1 MQVSWLWPSAVSGPF
16 SLASWLQPIT
26 ALVSRDVNHPLGSRV
41 RAAGAAFSSN
51 ARNRNLLL
59 AQLSFLGA
67 WTAEWAFTV
76 GLGIVAYRGG
86 GATAVGLAGL
96 LRMVPSAVI
105 APLAAPLADRGR
117 RERVLV
123 LVSTARGVATGAA
136 ALVVGMNGPL
146 PVIYALAAL
155 STIAATLYRPAHSA
169 LLPSLCRTGYELA
182 SANVV
187 RGLLDSVATLTG
199 PLLAAVLLKFTSVT
213 VVFVVAS
220 GASLLAAALLLLLRY
235 EAPPRPA
242 APRGVHL
249 IAQSAEGIRAVVQD
263 RNLSLLIGLGA
274 AQAFTRGALTV
285 FSVVVAFD
293 LLGIGAPGVATLTAA
308 IGAGAVIGSLAASL
322 LVGSA
327 RLAQWFAAGVALWGL
342 PLVLVPLSSSPA
354 TVWAL
359 LAFVGVGNA
368 LVDLGIFTLMARL
381 AGDEVLARVF
391 GLLESLVALA
401 VGLGAIVGSLMINLY
416 GVRTALIVV
425 GSVCPFL
432 VLVAWRPLKRIDRN
446 IGVEDKEIGLLRAVP
461 MLRPL
466 PLPAIEQLARGL
478 EQVSVPAGRAVFRQ
492 GDPADRYYVI
502 EDGVADVVG
511 DGHLV
516 AKLGPGDGFGEI
528 ALLRRVLRT
537 ATVLAATELRL
548 STLTS
553 DRFLPVVTGFPPS
566 ARVAGTSVDSMLDRF
581 SPGSSEDRP
590 TGREELT

>member
-1 MQVSWLWPSAVSGPF
+1 M
-16 SLASWLQPIT
+16 
-26 ALVSRDVNHPLGSRV
+26 
-41 RAAGAAFSSN
+41 
-51 ARNRNLLL
+51 LL

-136 ALVVGMNGPL
+136 ALVVGMDGPL

-293 LLGIGAPGVATLTAA
+293 LLGIGAPGVGTLTAA

-322 LVGSA
+322 LAGSA
-327 RLAQWFAAGVALWGL
+327 RLAQWFAVGIALWGL

-368 LVDLGIFTLMARL
+368 LVDLGVFTLMARL

-401 VGLGAIVGSLMINLY
+401 VGLGAIVGSFLINLY
-416 GVRTALIVV
+416 GARTALIVV
-425 GSVCPFL
+425 GSLCPLL
-432 VLVAWRPLKRIDRN
+432 VLLSWRSLKRLDRN
-446 IGVEDKEIGLLRAVP
+446 IGVEDKDIGLLRAVP

-466 PLPAIEQLARGL
+466 PLPAIEQLARAL
-478 EQVSVPAGRAVFRQ
+478 EPISVPAGRAVFRQ

-502 EDGVADVVG
+502 EDGVANVVG

-516 AKLGPGDGFGEI
+516 AQLGPGDGFGEI
-528 ALLRRVLRT
+528 ALLRRVVRT
-537 ATVLAATELRL
+537 ATVLAATDLRM

-553 DRFLPVVTGFPPS
+553 ERFLPVVTGFPPS
-566 ARVAGTSVDSMLDRF
+566 AREAGTTVDSMLDRF
-581 SPGSSEDRP
+581 SPGSSAEDRP
-590 TGREELT
+590 DQEN